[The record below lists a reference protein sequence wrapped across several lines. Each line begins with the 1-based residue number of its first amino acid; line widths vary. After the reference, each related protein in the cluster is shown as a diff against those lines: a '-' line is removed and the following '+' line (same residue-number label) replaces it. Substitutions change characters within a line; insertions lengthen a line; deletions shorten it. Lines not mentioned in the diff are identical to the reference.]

1 MTGRSLLV
9 YQGPVAAPPSV
20 VTDTAFSQYRI
31 ALVNMPF
38 ASSTRPSIQLGLL
51 SAIIRAAGFP
61 VDTHYFN
68 LDLAAELSPALY
80 ERFCEHRGHMFGEWL
95 FGVAAFGASDASAAE
110 AYFDT
115 FPEEEAWAKSV
126 GMDRDSLEE
135 KRRHELPRFIDRC
148 LSTIDWG
155 LYHFVGFSSTFE
167 QNVAS
172 LALARALK
180 ERFPDICIVFGG
192 ANTEG
197 EMGHELLRS
206 FPFIDLTV
214 SGEGDNI
221 VPALLRCLALGESVE
236 HLQGV
241 ISRAPNGDVIGSQ
254 ALPFD
259 RLDELP
265 TPDYDEYFRK
275 ARSLDLLGGLAPE
288 VSIPFESS
296 RGCWWGAKHH
306 CTFCGLNGV
315 GMGYRRKTPNRLL
328 TELTELSAAYTATA
342 FEAVDNIMS
351 MDYVDAVFGKLAEDR
366 IDFQFF
372 YEVKA
377 NLTRESIRKLAKGG
391 VRHLQPGI
399 ESMSTDVLK
408 LMRKGCTML
417 QNVLCLKWCRYYDI
431 KVSWNVLVGFPGET
445 EANYSDQLRV
455 LQSISH
461 LEPPTSCDRI
471 WLERFSPYYTN
482 GDGFGV
488 RNVRANRGYGFV
500 YPEHVDLERIAY
512 FFDYEMP
519 GTVPASSHDATK
531 AWVEHWN
538 ELWALD
544 RRPMLSYRRTP
555 GSLFIDFERGPESK
569 GTYVLSGPTAAIY
582 EFCGDAARSAGSVR
596 RYLLDARG
604 EDFPESEV
612 RDALSTFCDAR
623 LMLSEDDKFLSLAI
637 PTNHS

>member
-1 MTGRSLLV
+1 MTGRSRTA
-9 YQGPVAAPPSV
+9 YQSPVEDPPSV
-20 VTDTAFSQYRI
+20 VSSAVFSEYRT

-51 SAIIRAAGFP
+51 SAIVRVAGFP

-68 LDLAAELSPALY
+68 LDLASELSPALY
-80 ERFCEHRGHMFGEWL
+80 ERLCEHRGHMFGEWL
-95 FGVAAFGASDASAAE
+95 FGVAAFGASDASTTA

-126 GMDRDSLEE
+126 GMNRDLLDDW
-135 KRRHELPRFIDRC
+135 RRHGLPRFIDQC
-148 LSTIDWG
+148 VSTIDWR
-155 LYHFVGFSSTFE
+155 LYRFVGFSSTFE

-180 ERFPDICIVFGG
+180 ELFPDICIVFGG

-197 EMGHELLRS
+197 VMGHELLRS
-206 FPFIDLTV
+206 FPFVDLTV
-214 SGEGDNI
+214 SGEGDRV

-236 HLQGV
+236 HIQGV
-241 ISRAPNGDVIGSQ
+241 ISRAPNGDVIGRQ
-254 ALPFD
+254 ALPMD
-259 RLDELP
+259 MLDELP

-275 ARSLDLLGGLAPE
+275 VRNVGLLGKLAPE
-288 VSIPFESS
+288 MTIPFESS

-315 GMGYRRKTPNRLL
+315 GMGYRKKTPDRLL
-328 TELTELSAAYTATA
+328 TELTKLSAAYTVTA

-351 MDYVDAVFGKLAEDR
+351 TDYVDAVFGKLAENR

-377 NLTRESIRKLAKGG
+377 NLTREIIRKLAKGG
-391 VRHLQPGI
+391 VKHLQPGI

-445 EANYSDQLRV
+445 QANYENQLRV

-461 LEPPTSCDRI
+461 LEPPVSCNRV

-482 GDGFGV
+482 GEDFGV
-488 RNVRANRGYGFV
+488 RNVRASRGYAFA
-500 YPEHVDLERIAY
+500 YPEHVDLARIAY

-519 GTVPASSHDATK
+519 GTIPASCHAATQ
-531 AWVEHWN
+531 AWVAHWN
-538 ELWALD
+538 DLWTLD
-544 RRPMLSYRRTP
+544 RRPTLSYRRTP
-555 GSLFIDFERGPESK
+555 SSLFVDFDRGPESK
-569 GTYVLSGPTAAIY
+569 GTYVLSGPTAVMY
-582 EFCGDAARSAGSVR
+582 EFCGDIVRSPWSVR
-596 RYLLDARG
+596 RHLLDVLG

-612 RDALSTFCDAR
+612 REALNTFCDAR
-623 LMLSEDDKFLSLAI
+623 LMLSEGDKFLSLAI
-637 PTNHS
+637 PANQN